1 MLKNKNMVS
10 YFKDIHAQVV
20 KISKNENEKQL
31 VLTMIKAL
39 NINCV
44 ARKSLKNFEG

>member
-10 YFKDIHAQVV
+10 YFKDIHARVL

-39 NINCV
+39 NINPV
-44 ARKSLKNFEG
+44 ERKTLKNFDG